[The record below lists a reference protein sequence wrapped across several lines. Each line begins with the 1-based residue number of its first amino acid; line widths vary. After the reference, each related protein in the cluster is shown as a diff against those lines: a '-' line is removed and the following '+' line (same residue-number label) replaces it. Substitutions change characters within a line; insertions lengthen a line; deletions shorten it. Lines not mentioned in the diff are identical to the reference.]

1 MDREPQGNE
10 LARAQTARHVE
21 TLLHALGADLHDPE
35 LRGTPARVSEMLEDL
50 LSGHDPERAPELAAI
65 ANPDVSTGLVLVR
78 GVRFYSLCAHHLLP
92 FFGEAHVGYVPGERL
107 AGLGDLARVVDY
119 FSRRL
124 TLQERIAAGVADY
137 LERGLRA
144 RGVAVLLEAR
154 HLCLEMRG
162 QRKPAAVETSAYRGV
177 LAEPQRRL
185 EFLVRVGRGG
195 GEAAAATDADTRG

>member
-1 MDREPQGNE
+1 MDREERGNE
-10 LARAQTARHVE
+10 LARAQSARHVE
-21 TLLHALGADLHDPE
+21 ALLQSLGADLHDPE
-35 LRGTPARVSEMLEDL
+35 LRGTPARVAEMLEDL
-50 LSGHDPERAPELAAI
+50 LAGHDPEQAPELAAI
-65 ANPDVSTGLVLVR
+65 ANPDDAAGLVLVR

-92 FFGEAHVGYVPGERL
+92 FFGEAHVGYVPGDRL

-124 TLQERIAAGVADY
+124 TLQERITAGVADY

-162 QRKPAAVETSAYRGV
+162 QRKSAAVETSAYRGL
-177 LAEPQRRL
+177 LAEAGRRL
-185 EFLVRVGRGG
+185 EFLERVGRGRG
-195 GEAAAATDADTRG
+195 AAADEETHG